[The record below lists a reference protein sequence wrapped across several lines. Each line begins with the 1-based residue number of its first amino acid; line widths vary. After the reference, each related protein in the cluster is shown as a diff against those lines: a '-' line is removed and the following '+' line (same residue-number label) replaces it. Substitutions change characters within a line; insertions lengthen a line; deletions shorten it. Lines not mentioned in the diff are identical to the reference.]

1 MRFGWTKSTA
11 VMAVAIASL
20 LAPLASARAED
31 GIVATRVN
39 GHVVYVNN
47 DEAHPSA
54 AASAEPAA
62 FNPQH
67 PARRLEYWSNTEQR
81 WKPVPHPTHA
91 AMTAA
96 RSAAQEVA
104 SFVGSKPA
112 MTNNAKAVT
121 DPNFRDLARG
131 HAVTS
136 AEVDKAITEAAARH
150 QVDPNLVRA
159 VIKVESNFN
168 PRALSKKGA
177 MGLMQLMPAT
187 ARSLNVTNPF
197 DPAQNVDAGVR
208 HLKSLLN
215 NFGGNI
221 PLSLAAYNAGER
233 AVLKHNAVPEFAET
247 KSYVRQIT
255 NIYTGGAPLSQMRS
269 VSRGTPMRVYRAADG
284 TLRLSNEE

>member
-1 MRFGWTKSTA
+1 MRFVWIKSTA
-11 VMAVAIASL
+11 VMALGVASHLTPRAGA
-20 LAPLASARAED
+20 LAQE

-47 DEAHPSA
+47 DEATPA
-54 AASAEPAA
+54 AASGTQRPG
-62 FNPQH
+62 
-67 PARRLEYWSNTEQR
+67 RRLEYWSNTEQR
-81 WKPVPHPTHA
+81 WKPVPHPTRA

-112 MTNNAKAVT
+112 SATNAKPLADRNV
-121 DPNFRDLARG
+121 RDLARG
-131 HAVTS
+131 HDVTS
-136 AEVDKAITEAAARH
+136 AEVDKAINEAATRH

-168 PRALSKKGA
+168 PRAVSNKGA

-269 VSRGTPMRVYRAADG
+269 VSRGTPMKMYRAADG
-284 TLRLSNEE
+284 TLRLTNDE